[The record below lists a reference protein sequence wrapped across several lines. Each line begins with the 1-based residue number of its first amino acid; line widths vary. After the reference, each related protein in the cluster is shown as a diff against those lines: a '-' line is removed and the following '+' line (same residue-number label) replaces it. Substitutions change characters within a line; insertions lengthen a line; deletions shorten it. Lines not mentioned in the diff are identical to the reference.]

1 MKRKNRMRPPW
12 QGWEPPRKRSKKDQD
27 RLKKPAGGGPLKGA
41 LSWATSWKVFGFTE
55 KTVPST
61 GLHPSGAN
69 QRVFP
74 GRSRFN
80 IRAENGPPGKWSCV
94 ELCGRQH
101 IRERGDGRT
110 ADEVQTMNNGA
121 AIKKALAGPMCVRR
135 WLSRPSA
142 PGRIRK

>member
-1 MKRKNRMRPPW
+1 MTKKAHWRRAFEK
-12 QGWEPPRKRSKKDQD
+12 EPCHGGPRGKFLALRKRRCQ
-27 RLKKPAGGGPLKGA
+27 
-41 LSWATSWKVFGFTE
+41 
-55 KTVPST
+55 VP

-74 GRSRFN
+74 GRSRLN

-110 ADEVQTMNNGA
+110 ADEVQTMNNGV
-121 AIKKALAGPMCVRR
+121 AIKKESSSPARCREKDEGAGQPR
-135 WLSRPSA
+135 LGGSGTASRENL
-142 PGRIRK
+142 